1 MSTVRRLIEKLRLIE
16 ALHAG
21 AAYEGERAAADG
33 ARQRIREK
41 IRQYEVAD
49 PPIEYKFTL
58 NNGWSRKLLVALL
71 RRYDIRPYR
80 YYRQRYNTVMARVS
94 KGFVDKTLWPEFEEI
109 DKELQAHLDAVAEKI
124 IQESIFA
131 DSSDAE
137 EIGMLPDT
145 AGG

>member
-1 MSTVRRLIEKLRLIE
+1 MSTVRKLLEKLRLIE

-21 AAYEGERAAADG
+21 AAYEGEREAADS
-33 ARQRIREK
+33 ARQRIKEK
-41 IRQYEVAD
+41 IRQYEQID
-49 PPIEYKFTL
+49 PPIEYRFTL

-80 YYRQRYNTVMARVS
+80 YYRQRHNTIMARVS
-94 KGFVDKTLWPEFEEI
+94 KGFVDKTLWPEFVEI

-124 IQESIFA
+124 INESIFA

-137 EIGMLPDT
+137 EIGMIPHGL
-145 AGG
+145 